1 MYRINKTLRSVLPQ
15 KIVENFWSKKIFSQ
29 KKFFGQK
36 IFFGQKNFFSIWIRD
51 AYSALFPPTERFF
64 LATTL

>member
-36 IFFGQKNFFSIWIRD
+36 IFFGQKNFFFDLDS
-51 AYSALFPPTERFF
+51 
-64 LATTL
+64 